1 MIFIEMM
8 LELVMDMEVDKVAD
22 KVVDMKVDWHGGEDN
37 PVMEMMLK
45 VMMWVVDIEVDKPR
59 NLVAKFPTYTSAT
72 TWWSYFC
79 EIWENERWNSGQ
91 KKLFSGWFGGVL
103 RPCWYICIVLA
114 FQLIIEVRV
123 RSEEK

>member
-45 VMMWVVDIEVDKPR
+45 VMMWVMDIEVDKPR
-59 NLVAKFPTYTSAT
+59 NLVAKFPTNTSGT
-72 TWWSYFC
+72 T
-79 EIWENERWNSGQ
+79 
-91 KKLFSGWFGGVL
+91 
-103 RPCWYICIVLA
+103 
-114 FQLIIEVRV
+114 
-123 RSEEK
+123 